1 MTEKDFLPT
10 ETLDEKLH
18 CYTGRRILIRL
29 RDGGLVEGKTG
40 YYCEDMDFDREEPDE
55 EFLGWGVMLKDVV
68 MNGERLSHGIAI
80 AFADI
85 AGFRP
90 LEGENTEEE
99 IEKLFGSAKG
109 EE

>member
-1 MTEKDFLPT
+1 MSDVVFLPT
-10 ETLDEKLH
+10 ATLDEKLH

-29 RDGGLVEGKTG
+29 RDGGCVEGRAG
-40 YYCEDMDFDREEPDE
+40 YYCEDMDLERDEPDE
-55 EFLGWGVMLKDVV
+55 EFSGWGVMLRGVV
-68 MNGERLSHGIAI
+68 TNGKRLSHGIAI

-85 AGFRP
+85 AGFLP

-99 IEKLFGSAKG
+99 MEKLFGSAKG